1 MFTLNPN
8 LVQNNEKEGEMGC
21 RWHWEMACLSVAFS
35 CLNVSS
41 CLLDILL
48 FSFCFRFLFCFVY
61 SMVSGVL
68 F

>member
-1 MFTLNPN
+1 
-8 LVQNNEKEGEMGC
+8 MGC

-61 SMVSGVL
+61 SIVSGVL